1 MLQNFNFV
9 ISCRRFLEKDC
20 ASELWY
26 FFSLIGDEH
35 SKCRPTNIPGIVLA
49 KSALDPLEAIE
60 KLTEIAEQ
68 DPYSYRFS
76 LKIVPIQACMKS
88 DIEEMKEAINKLK
101 SQIGKDESFK
111 VEIKKRYT
119 DLTSEY
125 LIKEL
130 ADLIDND
137 VNLSSPD
144 KIVRVEVVGERTGI
158 SILKPDQIFKL
169 IKYQPNLLL

>member
-20 ASELWY
+20 ASEMWY

-35 SKCRPTNIPGIVLA
+35 SKCRPTNIPGLVLA
-49 KSALDPLEAIE
+49 KTELDPLEAIE
-60 KLTEIAEQ
+60 KLTEIAEE

-76 LKIVPIQACMKS
+76 LKIVPIQMCVNS
-88 DIEEMKEAINKLK
+88 DIEEMKEALNKLK
-101 SQIGKDESFK
+101 SQIKDGEAFK

-119 DLTSEY
+119 DFTSEY

-144 KIVRVEVVGERTGI
+144 KILRVEVVGGRTGI
-158 SILKPDQIFKL
+158 SILTQDQIFKL

>member
-20 ASELWY
+20 ASEMWY
-26 FFSLIGDEH
+26 FFSLIGDEK
-35 SKCRPTNIPGIVLA
+35 SKCRPTNIPGLVLA
-49 KSALDPLEAIE
+49 RSELDPIEAIK
-60 KLTEIAEQ
+60 KLTQIAEE
-68 DPYSYRFS
+68 DPFSYRFS
-76 LKIVPIQACMKS
+76 LKIVPIQECVKS
-88 DIEEMKEAINKLK
+88 EIEEMKEALNKLK
-101 SQIGKDESFK
+101 SQIAKGESFK
-111 VEIKKRYT
+111 IEIKKRYT
-119 DLTSEY
+119 DLTSDY

-137 VNLSSPD
+137 VNLTKPD